1 MPDDDEDAAASG
13 PPPDPLDRL
22 WFHPS
27 ELRSFLDAP
36 ETPPAR
42 RRRRSALVGL
52 AGAFVV
58 LTAVGLVVVAGTVDS
73 GDDPGLPAGVD
84 AFGGGGA
91 ARVVATAG
99 SSVVSVRA
107 TRGDGTT
114 TTVSGICIDDDI
126 VMTSAHALED
136 AVDVTVGTGDDA
148 IAAVPAGADP
158 ETDLALLR
166 ADSLSAP
173 PATPSTSDALRPGH
187 DVLVVAIGTQS
198 KPHWVSTG
206 DVGGLDEF
214 VVTAAGTVVVG
225 LFDTGTSAGRRHSG
239 GAVLDER
246 GRLVGM
252 VTVPSRTSSGLAMPI
267 DAARDVVDQLLATGT
282 ATHAWL
288 GITGTDDTERA
299 GGGARVEQVSA
310 ASPAEKAG
318 LTPGDVIVAV
328 GDGRSTTAVS
338 GMPDL
343 MAEVRARRPG
353 HPLEL
358 TVLRDGAKRHM
369 PVALSHKTGPNDAD
383 VLMTTTTQASPPT
396 SMI

>member
-1 MPDDDEDAAASG
+1 
-13 PPPDPLDRL
+13 
-22 WFHPS
+22 
-27 ELRSFLDAP
+27 
-36 ETPPAR
+36 
-42 RRRRSALVGL
+42 
-52 AGAFVV
+52 
-58 LTAVGLVVVAGTVDS
+58 
-73 GDDPGLPAGVD
+73 
-84 AFGGGGA
+84 
-91 ARVVATAG
+91 
-99 SSVVSVRA
+99 VVSVQA

-114 TTVSGICIDDDI
+114 TTVSGICIDDDS
-126 VMTSAHALED
+126 VMTSAHALEG
-136 AVDVTVGTGDDA
+136 AVAVTVGTSDNDA
-148 IAAVPAGADP
+148 TPAVPAGADP

-166 ADSLSAP
+166 VESLSVP
-173 PATPSTSDALRPGH
+173 PVTPGASDGLRQGH

-206 DVGGLDEF
+206 NVGGLDEY

-239 GAVLDER
+239 GAVIDER

-252 VTVPSRTSSGLAMPI
+252 VTAPSGASSGLALPI
-267 DAARDVVDQLLATGT
+267 DAARDVVEQLTATGT

-299 GGGARVEQVSA
+299 GGGALVAQVSA

-328 GDGRSTTAVS
+328 GDGQSTTAVS

-353 HPLEL
+353 HSLEL
-358 TVLRDGAKRHM
+358 TVLREGAKRHM
-369 PVALSHKTGPNDAD
+369 PVALSHKTGPYDAD
-383 VLMTTTTQASPPT
+383 VLMTTTTRAVAS
-396 SMI
+396 SVMI